1 MDIESIH
8 PQEFVDKVHEL
19 MDADMRRFAR
29 GREKFVSAPCPACQA
44 MVAKMAF
51 ALSGFEYQCCD
62 RCQTVYLSPRP
73 TAEQLALFFAE
84 SEGYRYWVKNMPAT
98 LAESRRKKL
107 LEPRLKTV
115 TGIAR
120 EFAVARGCVLEVGA
134 GDGTFARMVKD
145 AGDFEEIWLLEPAP
159 VITEQAGC
167 HIIPATIEDAELPAG
182 RGDLVLAFEVLE
194 HLLQPVQ
201 LMVKASHFL
210 KDVGLLY
217 LTTPNVRG
225 FEIEKL
231 GVHSTSV
238 GWDHFNYFHPDSL
251 RFLLESNGFDVLR
264 IETPGKL
271 DLQMVR
277 RAFESGKVDFA
288 DDPLL
293 RFVLTEGWESVAG
306 TLQNYLARNGCSSH
320 MVCLARKRSL

>member
-1 MDIESIH
+1 MEIESIH
-8 PQEFVDKVHEL
+8 PQAFVDKVHEL
-19 MDADMRRFAR
+19 MDADMRRFACV
-29 GREKFVSAPCPACQA
+29 REEFVPAPCPACHSWDA
-44 MVAKMAF
+44 EKAF
-51 ALSGFEYQCCD
+51 ALSGFEYQRCEQ
-62 RCQTVYLSPRP
+62 CQTVYLSPRP
-73 TAEQLALFFAE
+73 TAEQLATFFGE

-98 LAESRRKKL
+98 LAESRQKEL

-115 TGIAR
+115 SAIAR
-120 EFAVARGCVLEVGA
+120 EFAVEKGCVLEVGA
-134 GDGTFARMVKD
+134 GDGTFARMVKE

-159 VITEQAGC
+159 VITEQAGY
-167 HIIPATIEDAELPAG
+167 HIIPATIEDAKLPAG
-182 RGDLVLAFEVLE
+182 QGDLVLAFEVLE

-210 KDVGLLY
+210 KDGGLLY

-225 FEIEKL
+225 FEVEKL
-231 GVHSTSV
+231 GVHPTSV

-251 RFLLESNGFDVLR
+251 QFLLESNGFEVLR
-264 IETPGKL
+264 METPGKL

-306 TLQNYLARNGCSSH
+306 ALQNFLARNGCSSH
-320 MVCLARKRSL
+320 MVCLAKKRSS